1 MPPRIRGPSLT
12 GSNYARPALTRAV
25 QRTLEQ
31 VFSPVCRLLERQ
43 QRLMAEVNPKVSVYF
58 RRVEGNEAAVDG
70 MQQHGSRR
78 PETAPTPS
86 QPVTQTQMKRVEMT
100 ARTL

>member
-1 MPPRIRGPSLT
+1 MPPRKRGHSLT

-31 VFSPVCRLLERQ
+31 EVCNACVSTSRAP
-43 QRLMAEVNPKVSVYF
+43 AEVNLKVTVYF

-78 PETAPTPS
+78 PEAAPTPS